1 MKKLEDYLELRSREF
16 EDFNSLLD
24 QTAIDNGEDGL
35 GAGGPHTTNLNIAYE
50 MNDKGD
56 EILKQVIEHLQADLP
71 GEAEIDE
78 IEAGLAKMTAEEEL
92 VKDKV
97 VKEEVVRDGH

>member
-1 MKKLEDYLELRSREF
+1 LRSREF

-35 GAGGPHTTNLNIAYE
+35 GAGGPHTDNLNIAHE

-56 EILKQVIEHLQADLP
+56 EILKQVVECLQADLP
-71 GEAEIDE
+71 SEAKINDVKAEI
-78 IEAGLAKMTAEEEL
+78 AKMTTEEE
-92 VKDKV
+92 VTEEDA
-97 VKEEVVRDGH
+97 VKEETAVLSGH